1 MVRFTLLGT
10 IRIAREGDDADP
22 TLLGQPK
29 LLALL
34 VFLVLARPHGFHQ
47 RDRLLGL
54 LWPELDQQQARAAL
68 RKALHRLRQ
77 LFSDALIVTAGQD
90 AVMIPID
97 ERSCDVGDFEH
108 AIALRQHAT
117 AVDCYAGPLT
127 PGLFVDGAPQFDQW
141 LTSERLRLHDLA
153 MRGAWALVEQLVEQR
168 EHTDATRMA
177 RRVAQLADGD
187 ERMMRKVMTLLAQ
200 LGDRAGAIRAYR
212 RFEQHLWQELEVR
225 PAPETITLARI
236 ITEQTEPA

>member
-10 IRIAREGDDADP
+10 MRIERESGDEDP

-34 VFLVLARPHGFHQ
+34 TFLVLAKPHGFHQ

-54 LWPELDQQQARAAL
+54 LWPELDQQQARGAL

-77 LFSDALIVTAGQD
+77 SFGDSLLVSAGQD
-90 AVMIPID
+90 AVTVPTTA
-97 ERSCDVGDFEH
+97 RWCDVDDFEH
-108 AIALRQHAT
+108 AVALRQHAA
-117 AVDCYAGPLT
+117 AVERYAGTLA
-127 PGLFVDGAPQFDQW
+127 PGLFVDAAPQFEQW
-141 LTSERLRLHDLA
+141 ISAERMRLHDLA
-153 MRGAWALVEQLVEQR
+153 LRTAWALVEQLVAQR
-168 EHTDATRMA
+168 EHTNAARMA
-177 RRVAQLADGD
+177 RRVAHLADGD

-225 PAPETITLARI
+225 PAPETSALARTI
-236 ITEQTEPA
+236 AEQDTTA